1 MHRKMH
7 LLSAAAAALI
17 GMVSAGA
24 AASVRAVQS
33 IPIDLWT
40 TPANTTAT
48 KRSRHGSVA
57 ADKRRAAKAKNVA
70 RNRAA
75 HRRAGR

>member
-24 AASVRAVQS
+24 AASVRTVQ
-33 IPIDLWT
+33 PIQRDL
-40 TPANTTAT
+40 
-48 KRSRHGSVA
+48 
-57 ADKRRAAKAKNVA
+57 
-70 RNRAA
+70 
-75 HRRAGR
+75 